1 MPNSDLHWLT
11 IADAARLI
19 ERRRLSPV
27 ELTDALTAR
36 IETLDPQLNAFLLP
50 TPEKTREQARAAE
63 REIMAG
69 SYRGPL
75 HGIPF
80 GLKDIYATAGIR
92 TTSHSKICENL
103 VPTEDATTVAKLYR
117 AGGVL
122 LGKLATHEFAHGGPS
137 FDLPWPPARN
147 PWNRDHFTGGSS
159 SGAGAAVAAGFVPGA
174 LGSDTGGSIRGP
186 AALCGIVGLKPTYG
200 LVSRAGVYANSF
212 TFDHAGPMT
221 WTVED
226 CAIMLQAIAGHDPA
240 DPASAARPI
249 PDYRA
254 ALTGDIR
261 GLRIGI
267 VRHLYEDDVVVA
279 PEVRAAFDGACAV
292 FRSLGASLE
301 DVRIRPAADY
311 YAVKITIAES
321 EQYAIHE
328 EELRTRPGDFGADFL
343 GRALPAV
350 LYSGTDYV
358 QAQRER
364 RRMLAEMA
372 PIYEKYDLL
381 LTPTAPGPAPR
392 LRNLAH
398 HQLLAEFVADDAVQR
413 HRGPGT
419 RTMHGVHAVWL
430 AAVVAAGRAPVRRRD
445 RAARRACLRNG
456 DELAKLP
463 AQSRPGCEVLDRTA
477 AEPSAGACR
486 RPGGARHRPGGLP
499 ACRIVAERQP
509 DRHDLCRGTLC
520 HGHDPPPQARARFPR
535 GTGQHLPIPRLI
547 AAPSVADS
555 LRLLR

>member
-1 MPNSDLHWLT
+1 VTPTELHWLT

-19 ERRRLSPV
+19 ESRRLSPL
-27 ELTDALTAR
+27 ELTDALLAR
-36 IETLDPQLNAFLLP
+36 IDALDPQLNAFLLP
-50 TPEKTREQARAAE
+50 TPEKARGQAKAAE

-69 SYRGPL
+69 RYRGPL

-103 VPTEDATTVAKLYR
+103 VPTEDATTAAKLYQ

-200 LVSRAGVYANSF
+200 LVSRAGIYANSF

-226 CAIMLQAIAGHDPA
+226 CAILLQAIAGYDPK
-240 DPASAARPI
+240 DPASANRPI
-249 PDYRA
+249 PDYRG

-267 VRHLYEDDVVVA
+267 VRHLYEDDITIA
-279 PEVRAAFDGACAV
+279 SEVRAALEEAYAV
-292 FRSLGASLE
+292 FRSLGATLE

-364 RRMLAEMA
+364 RLMLAQMT
-372 PIYEKYDLL
+372 PIYEKFDVLV
-381 LTPTAPGPAPR
+381 TPTAPAPAPR
-392 LRNLAH
+392 LGTWRTISFWQNSSLTTPFNVTAGPALAQCMGFTPIGLPLSL
-398 HQLLAEFVADDAVQR
+398 QL
-413 HRGPGT
+413 
-419 RTMHGVHAVWL
+419 
-430 AAVVAAGRAPVRRRD
+430 AGRPFDEATVL
-445 RAARRACLRNG
+445 RAAHAY
-456 DELAKLP
+456 E
-463 AQSRPGCEVLDRTA
+463 TA
-477 AEPSAGACR
+477 TNWRSR
-486 RPGGARHRPGGLP
+486 RPSVDP
-499 ACRIVAERQP
+499 AAAFP
-509 DRHDLCRGTLC
+509 T
-520 HGHDPPPQARARFPR
+520 DPPPPVRPEPVNDPAVRAIVLAACRCADLSLNDS
-535 GTGQHLPIPRLI
+535 QIEMI
-547 AAPSVADS
+547 CAAAPYVMAMTRR
-555 LRLLR
+555 LRRERDFREEPANIFQFPE

>member
-1 MPNSDLHWLT
+1 VPNDLTAAPTDLHWLT

-19 ERRRLSPV
+19 ERRRLSSV
-27 ELTDALTAR
+27 ELADALIAR
-36 IETLDPQLNAFLLP
+36 AEALDPQLNAFLLP
-50 TPEKTREQARAAE
+50 TPEKAREQARAAE

-69 SYRGPL
+69 RYRGPL

-103 VPTEDATTVAKLYR
+103 VPAEDATTVAKLYA
-117 AGGVL
+117 AGAVL

-147 PWNRDHFTGGSS
+147 PWSRDHFTGGSS

-226 CAIMLQAIAGHDPA
+226 CAIMLQALAGHDPR
-240 DPASAARPI
+240 DPASADRPI
-249 PDYRA
+249 PEYRA
-254 ALTGDIR
+254 ALTRDIR

-267 VRHLYEDDVVVA
+267 VRHLYEEDISVA
-279 PEVRAAFDGACAV
+279 AEVRAALEEAYAV
-292 FRSLGASLE
+292 FRSLGAIVE

-372 PIYEKYDLL
+372 PIYDKYDLL
-381 LTPTAPGPAPR
+381 VTPTAPGPAPR
-392 LRNLAH
+392 LGTWRTISFWQNSSLTTPFNVTAGPALAQCMGFTPAGLPLSL
-398 HQLLAEFVADDAVQR
+398 QLVGRPFDEATVLRAAHAYEKATNWRSRRPSLDAGATFSTEPPPSVR
-413 HRGPGT
+413 PEIANDP
-419 RTMHGVHAVWL
+419 AVRDI
-430 AAVVAAGRAPVRRRD
+430 VVAACCRA
-445 RAARRACLRNG
+445 
-456 DELAKLP
+456 ELSL
-463 AQSRPGCEVLDRTA
+463 SD
-477 AEPSAGACR
+477 
-486 RPGGARHRPGGLP
+486 
-499 ACRIVAERQP
+499 
-509 DRHDLCRGTLC
+509 
-520 HGHDPPPQARARFPR
+520 
-535 GTGQHLPIPRLI
+535 GQIDMI
-547 AAPSVADS
+547 CAAAPYVLAMTRR
-555 LRLLR
+555 LRRERDFREEPANTFQFPG

>member
-1 MPNSDLHWLT
+1 VPDDLNAAPTVLHWLT

-27 ELTDALTAR
+27 ELTDALIAR
-36 IETLDPQLNAFLLP
+36 VEALDPQLNAFLLP
-50 TPEKTREQARAAE
+50 TPEKAREQAKAAE

-69 SYRGPL
+69 NYRGPL
-75 HGIPF
+75 LGIPF

-103 VPTEDATTVAKLYR
+103 VPTEDATTVTKLYQ

-159 SGAGAAVAAGFVPGA
+159 SGAGAAVAAGFIPGA

-226 CAIMLQAIAGHDPA
+226 CAIMLQAIAGYDPK
-240 DPASAARPI
+240 DPASADRPI

-254 ALTGDIR
+254 ALTSDIR
-261 GLRIGI
+261 GLRIGM
-267 VRHLYEDDVVVA
+267 VRHLYEDDITVT
-279 PEVRAAFDGACAV
+279 PEVRAALEEACGI
-292 FRSLGASLE
+292 FRSLGATLE

-328 EELRTRPGDFGADFL
+328 EELRTRPGDFGTDFL

-364 RRMLAEMA
+364 RLMLAEMA
-372 PIYEKYDLL
+372 PIYEKYDVLV
-381 LTPTAPGPAPR
+381 TPAAPGPAPR
-392 LRNLAH
+392 LGTWRTISFWQNSSLTTPFNVTAGPALAQCMGFTPAGLPLSL
-398 HQLLAEFVADDAVQR
+398 QLVGRPFDEATVLRAA
-413 HRGPGT
+413 
-419 RTMHGVHAVWL
+419 HAYETATSWRSRRPSL
-430 AAVVAAGRAPVRRRD
+430 DPAAAFSTEPPPPVRPEPVSDPEVRD
-445 RAARRACLRNG
+445 IVEA
-456 DELAKLP
+456 
-463 AQSRPGCEVLDRTA
+463 
-477 AEPSAGACR
+477 ACR
-486 RPGGARHRPGGLP
+486 R
-499 ACRIVAERQP
+499 AELSLNDSQIAMI
-509 DRHDLCRGTLC
+509 C
-520 HGHDPPPQARARFPR
+520 A
-535 GTGQHLPIPRLI
+535 
-547 AAPSVADS
+547 AAPNVMAMTRR
-555 LRLLR
+555 LRRERDFREEPANIFLFPD

>member
-1 MPNSDLHWLT
+1 MPNDLTVTPTELHWLT

-19 ERRRLSPV
+19 ESRRLSPL
-27 ELTDALTAR
+27 ELTDALLAR
-36 IETLDPQLNAFLLP
+36 IDALDPQLNAFLLP
-50 TPEKTREQARAAE
+50 TPEKARGQAKAAE

-69 SYRGPL
+69 RYRGPL

-103 VPTEDATTVAKLYR
+103 VPTEDATTAAKLYQ

-212 TFDHAGPMT
+212 TFDHASPMT

-226 CAIMLQAIAGHDPA
+226 CAILLQAIAGYDPK
-240 DPASAARPI
+240 DPASANRPI
-249 PDYRA
+249 PDYRG

-267 VRHLYEDDVVVA
+267 VRHLYEDDITVA
-279 PEVRAAFDGACAV
+279 PEVRAALEEAYAV
-292 FRSLGASLE
+292 FRSLGAALE

-364 RRMLAEMA
+364 RLMLAQMT
-372 PIYEKYDLL
+372 PIYEKFDVLV
-381 LTPTAPGPAPR
+381 TPTAPAPAPR
-392 LRNLAH
+392 LGTWRTISFWQNSSLTTPFNVTAGPALAQCMGFTPIGLPLSL
-398 HQLLAEFVADDAVQR
+398 QL
-413 HRGPGT
+413 
-419 RTMHGVHAVWL
+419 
-430 AAVVAAGRAPVRRRD
+430 AGRPFDEATVL
-445 RAARRACLRNG
+445 RAAHAY
-456 DELAKLP
+456 E
-463 AQSRPGCEVLDRTA
+463 TA
-477 AEPSAGACR
+477 TNWRSR
-486 RPGGARHRPGGLP
+486 RPSVDP
-499 ACRIVAERQP
+499 AAAFP
-509 DRHDLCRGTLC
+509 T
-520 HGHDPPPQARARFPR
+520 DPPPPVRPEPVNDPAVRAIVLAACRCADLSLNDS
-535 GTGQHLPIPRLI
+535 QIEMI
-547 AAPSVADS
+547 CAAAPYVMAMTRR
-555 LRLLR
+555 LRRERDFREEPANIFQFPE

>member
-1 MPNSDLHWLT
+1 MASPSTDLAFMT
-11 IADAARLI
+11 IAEAARLI
-19 ERRRLSPV
+19 EKKQLSPV
-27 ELTDALTAR
+27 ELTAAQVR
-36 IETLDPQLNAFLLP
+36 RAEALDPQLNTFLLP
-50 TPEKTREQARAAE
+50 TFERALDQARIAE
-63 REIMAG
+63 GEIMAG
-69 SYRGPL
+69 GYRGPM

-80 GLKDIYATAGIR
+80 GLKDIYATAGTR
-92 TTSHSKICENL
+92 TTGHSKICIDT
-103 VPTEDATTVAKLYR
+103 VPDADATTVRKLYDTG
-117 AGGVL
+117 AIL
-122 LGKLATHEFAHGGPS
+122 TGKLATHEFAHGGPS

-147 PWNRDHFTGGSS
+147 PWNRDHSTGGSS
-159 SGAGAAVAAGFVPGA
+159 SGAGAAVAAGFIPGA

-200 LVSRAGVYANSF
+200 LVSRAGVYSNSF

-226 CAIMLQAIAGHDPA
+226 CAIMLQAIAGHDPV

-267 VRHLYEDDVVVA
+267 VRHLYEDDCPVTAEVA
-279 PEVRAAFDGACAV
+279 AALEEAFAV

-350 LYSGTDYV
+350 LCSGTNYV

-364 RRMLAEMA
+364 RLMLAEMA

-381 LTPTAPGPAPR
+381 VTPTAPGPAPR
-392 LRNLAH
+392 LGTWRTISFWQNSSLTTPFNVIGGPALAQCMGFTPAGLPLSL
-398 HQLLAEFVADDAVQR
+398 QLVGRPFDDATVLHAAHAYETATNWRSCRPSFDPGARFSTELPPSPRPEPVDDPAVRDIVLAACRLAE
-413 HRGPGT
+413 
-419 RTMHGVHAVWL
+419 L
-430 AAVVAAGRAPVRRRD
+430 
-445 RAARRACLRNG
+445 
-456 DELAKLP
+456 
-463 AQSRPGCEVLDRTA
+463 S
-477 AEPSAGACR
+477 
-486 RPGGARHRPGGLP
+486 
-499 ACRIVAERQP
+499 
-509 DRHDLCRGTLC
+509 
-520 HGHDPPPQARARFPR
+520 
-535 GTGQHLPIPRLI
+535 
-547 AAPSVADS
+547 
-555 LRLLR
+555 

>member
-1 MPNSDLHWLT
+1 VPNDLTVTPTELHWLT

-19 ERRRLSPV
+19 ESRRLSPL
-27 ELTDALTAR
+27 ELTDALLAR
-36 IETLDPQLNAFLLP
+36 IDALDPQLNAFLLP
-50 TPEKTREQARAAE
+50 TPERARGQAKAAE

-69 SYRGPL
+69 RYRGPL

-103 VPTEDATTVAKLYR
+103 VPTEDATTAAKLYQ

-159 SGAGAAVAAGFVPGA
+159 SGAGAAVAAGFVPAA

-226 CAIMLQAIAGHDPA
+226 CAILLQAIAGYDPK
-240 DPASAARPI
+240 DPASANRPI
-249 PDYRA
+249 PDYRG

-267 VRHLYEDDVVVA
+267 VRHLYEDDITVA
-279 PEVRAAFDGACAV
+279 PEVRAALEEAYAV
-292 FRSLGASLE
+292 FRSLGATLE

-364 RRMLAEMA
+364 RLMVAQMT
-372 PIYEKYDLL
+372 PIYEKFDVLV
-381 LTPTAPGPAPR
+381 TPTAPGPAPR
-392 LRNLAH
+392 LGTWRTISFWQNSSLTTPFNVTAGPALAQCMGFTPIGLPLSL
-398 HQLLAEFVADDAVQR
+398 QL
-413 HRGPGT
+413 
-419 RTMHGVHAVWL
+419 
-430 AAVVAAGRAPVRRRD
+430 AGRPFDEATVL
-445 RAARRACLRNG
+445 RAAHAY
-456 DELAKLP
+456 E
-463 AQSRPGCEVLDRTA
+463 TA
-477 AEPSAGACR
+477 TNWRSR
-486 RPGGARHRPGGLP
+486 RPSVDP
-499 ACRIVAERQP
+499 AAAFS
-509 DRHDLCRGTLC
+509 T
-520 HGHDPPPQARARFPR
+520 DPPPPVRPEPVNDPAVRAIVLAACRCADLSLNDS
-535 GTGQHLPIPRLI
+535 QIEMI
-547 AAPSVADS
+547 CAAAPYVMAMTRR
-555 LRLLR
+555 LRRERDFREEPANIFQFPE

>member
-1 MPNSDLHWLT
+1 VPNDLTVTPTELHWLT

-19 ERRRLSPV
+19 ESRRLSPL
-27 ELTDALTAR
+27 ELTDGLLAR
-36 IETLDPQLNAFLLP
+36 IDALDPQLNAFLLP
-50 TPEKTREQARAAE
+50 TPEKARGQAKAAE

-69 SYRGPL
+69 RYRGPL

-103 VPTEDATTVAKLYR
+103 VPTEDATTAAKLYQ

-226 CAIMLQAIAGHDPA
+226 CAILLQAIAGYDPK
-240 DPASAARPI
+240 DPASANRPI
-249 PDYRA
+249 PDYRG

-267 VRHLYEDDVVVA
+267 VRHLYEDDITVA
-279 PEVRAAFDGACAV
+279 PEVRAALEEAYAV
-292 FRSLGASLE
+292 FRSLGATLE

-364 RRMLAEMA
+364 RLMVAQMT
-372 PIYEKYDLL
+372 PIYEKFDVLV
-381 LTPTAPGPAPR
+381 TPTAPAPAPR
-392 LRNLAH
+392 LGTWRTISFWQNSSLTTPFNVTAGPALAQCMGFTPIGLPLSL
-398 HQLLAEFVADDAVQR
+398 QL
-413 HRGPGT
+413 
-419 RTMHGVHAVWL
+419 
-430 AAVVAAGRAPVRRRD
+430 AGRPFDEATVL
-445 RAARRACLRNG
+445 RAAHAY
-456 DELAKLP
+456 E
-463 AQSRPGCEVLDRTA
+463 TA
-477 AEPSAGACR
+477 TNWRSR
-486 RPGGARHRPGGLP
+486 RPSVDP
-499 ACRIVAERQP
+499 AAAFS
-509 DRHDLCRGTLC
+509 T
-520 HGHDPPPQARARFPR
+520 DPPPPVRPEPVNDPAVRAIVLAACRCADLSLNDS
-535 GTGQHLPIPRLI
+535 QIEMI
-547 AAPSVADS
+547 CAAAPYVMAMTRR
-555 LRLLR
+555 LRRERDFREEPANIFQFPE

>member
-1 MPNSDLHWLT
+1 MPDDTTAPPTELHWLT

-19 ERRRLSPV
+19 ETRRLSPV
-27 ELTDALTAR
+27 ELTDALLAR
-36 IETLDPQLNAFLLP
+36 VEVLDRQLNAFLLL
-50 TPEKTREQARAAE
+50 TPEQAREQAKAAE

-75 HGIPF
+75 HGMPF

-103 VPTEDATTVAKLYR
+103 VPSEDATAVTKLYH
-117 AGGVL
+117 AGAVL
-122 LGKLATHEFAHGGPS
+122 IGKLATHEFAHGGPS

-186 AALCGIVGLKPTYG
+186 AALCGLVGLKPTYG
-200 LVSRAGVYANSF
+200 LVSRTGVYANSF

-226 CAIMLQAIAGHDPA
+226 CAIMLQAIAGHDA
-240 DPASAARPI
+240 KDPASASHPI

-267 VRHLYEDDVVVA
+267 VRHLYQDDTTVT
-279 PEVRAAFDGACAV
+279 PEVRAALDEAYAV
-292 FRSLGASLE
+292 LRSLGATLD

-328 EELRTRPGDFGADFL
+328 EELRSRPSDFGADFL

-350 LYSGTDYV
+350 LYSGADYV

-364 RRMLAEMA
+364 RLMLAEIA

-381 LTPTAPGPAPR
+381 VTPTAPGPAPR
-392 LRNLAH
+392 LGTWRTISFWQNSSLTTPFNVTGGPALAQCMGFTAAGLPLSLQLVGRPFEEATVLRAAHAYEKAKNWRKRRPTLDPAATFSTEPPPAAPPAPVDDPAVRNLV
-398 HQLLAEFVADDAVQR
+398 LA
-413 HRGPGT
+413 
-419 RTMHGVHAVWL
+419 
-430 AAVVAAGRAPVRRRD
+430 
-445 RAARRACLRNG
+445 
-456 DELAKLP
+456 
-463 AQSRPGCEVLDRTA
+463 
-477 AEPSAGACR
+477 ACR
-486 RPGGARHRPGGLP
+486 RA
-499 ACRIVAERQP
+499 
-509 DRHDLCRGTLC
+509 DLSLNDSQIDMIC
-520 HGHDPPPQARARFPR
+520 A
-535 GTGQHLPIPRLI
+535 
-547 AAPSVADS
+547 AAPYVMAMTRR
-555 LRLLR
+555 LRRERDFREEPANVFEFPAGTRGG

>member
-1 MPNSDLHWLT
+1 MPNDLTVTPTELHWLT

-19 ERRRLSPV
+19 ESRRLSPL
-27 ELTDALTAR
+27 ELTDALLAR
-36 IETLDPQLNAFLLP
+36 IDALDPQLNAFLLL
-50 TPEKTREQARAAE
+50 TPEKARGQAKAAE

-69 SYRGPL
+69 RYRGPL

-103 VPTEDATTVAKLYR
+103 VPTEDATTAAKLYQ

-226 CAIMLQAIAGHDPA
+226 CAILLQAIAGYDPK
-240 DPASAARPI
+240 DPASANRPI
-249 PDYRA
+249 PDYRG

-267 VRHLYEDDVVVA
+267 VRHLYEDDITIA
-279 PEVRAAFDGACAV
+279 SEVRAALEEAYAV
-292 FRSLGASLE
+292 FRSLGATLE

-364 RRMLAEMA
+364 RLMLAQMT
-372 PIYEKYDLL
+372 PIYEKFDVLV
-381 LTPTAPGPAPR
+381 TPTAPAPAPR
-392 LRNLAH
+392 LGTWRTISFWQNSSLTTPFNVTAGPALAQCMGFTPIGLPLSL
-398 HQLLAEFVADDAVQR
+398 QL
-413 HRGPGT
+413 
-419 RTMHGVHAVWL
+419 
-430 AAVVAAGRAPVRRRD
+430 AGRPFDEATVL
-445 RAARRACLRNG
+445 RAAHAY
-456 DELAKLP
+456 E
-463 AQSRPGCEVLDRTA
+463 TA
-477 AEPSAGACR
+477 TNWRSR
-486 RPGGARHRPGGLP
+486 RPSVDP
-499 ACRIVAERQP
+499 AAAFP
-509 DRHDLCRGTLC
+509 T
-520 HGHDPPPQARARFPR
+520 DPPPPVRPEPVNDPAVRAIVLAACRCADLSLNDS
-535 GTGQHLPIPRLI
+535 QIEMI
-547 AAPSVADS
+547 CAAAPYVMAMTRR
-555 LRLLR
+555 LRRERYFREEPANIFQFPE